1 VSSYRGT
8 SERARQKCERKL
20 ISKTERM
27 WEVGRVLV
35 SSLVVVSTI
44 IVDNSV
50 QHIPRIT
57 KLN

>member
-1 VSSYRGT
+1 MKD
-8 SERARQKCERKL
+8 RQKCERKL

-50 QHIPRIT
+50 HHIPRIT